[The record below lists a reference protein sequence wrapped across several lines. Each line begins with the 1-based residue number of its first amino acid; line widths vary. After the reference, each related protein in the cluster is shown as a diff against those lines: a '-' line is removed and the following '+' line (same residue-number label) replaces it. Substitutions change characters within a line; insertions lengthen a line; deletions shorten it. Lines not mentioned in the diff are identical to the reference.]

1 MPHALFPTEIGLCG
15 VVWNELGLI
24 GVLLPEGGRDESLTR
39 IAKRFPGS
47 SEAMPVGE
55 TARAIADIQKLMVD
69 GDTDLT
75 DIALDV
81 ARLSPALTRIYA
93 ATRAIPPGSTLTYG
107 QIAKQVGVD
116 ARSVGQAMGRNPW
129 PIVVPC
135 HRVMGSGGKL
145 VGFSARGGVDTKLT
159 LLAIEKAKIGEGA
172 GLFDALG
179 GLPIGVRR

>member
-15 VVWNELGLI
+15 VVWNDVGLV
-24 GVLLPEGGRDESLTR
+24 GVLLPEGGRDESLAR

-47 SEAMPVGE
+47 SEAVPLGE
-55 TARAIADIQKLMVD
+55 AARAITNIQKLMVD

-81 ARLSPALTRIYA
+81 TRLSPALTRIYA
-93 ATRAIPPGSTLTYG
+93 ATRAVPPGSTLTYG

-135 HRVMGSGGKL
+135 HRVMGTGGKL
-145 VGFSARGGVDTKLT
+145 VGFSAHGGVNTKLA
-159 LLAIEKAKIGEGA
+159 LLAIEKANIGDGP
-172 GLFDALG
+172 GLFDTLG
-179 GLPIGVRR
+179 GLPIGVRP

>member
-1 MPHALFPTEIGLCG
+1 MPHALFPTEIGLCS

-24 GVLLPEGGRDESLTR
+24 GVLLPEGGRDESLAR

-47 SEAMPVGE
+47 LEAMPVGE
-55 TARAIADIQKLMVD
+55 ASRAITNIQRLMVD

-75 DIALDV
+75 DLALD
-81 ARLSPALTRIYA
+81 ATRLSPALTRIYA

-145 VGFSARGGVDTKLT
+145 VGFSARGGVDTKLA

-172 GLFDALG
+172 GLFDAAG
-179 GLPIGVRR
+179 GLPLGVRR